1 MVLQAVDDAGDASRK
16 RRAGVRNAVAHGVAG
31 ADLHGDPALAGQL
44 HELVRKRHDEAVE
57 IRSRDILK
65 MAARPQ
71 SGLNAV
77 GHDADVAVHRLASGQ
92 AHFPKD
98 VVVRAADEDA
108 RLLDP
113 QRLREL
119 EILFGRAD
127 PRRDLRK
134 IKPEVKAAA
143 HGLAVLLGVHEKFC
157 LADHAVRPAELVQQF
172 VDVHHL
178 VGGVRRAGL
187 LAVAERRVGQVD
199 VFGHIFRDTSIVER
213 DLRRLGVRV
222 DFPEKLGLRHI
233 LKLID
238 VRVLLKFVSFVAE
251 ADLSHFPHLV
261 S

>member
-1 MVLQAVDDAGDASRK
+1 MVLQAVDDAGNASRK
-16 RRAGVRNAVAHGVAG
+16 RCAGVRNAVAHGVAG

-44 HELVRKRHDEAVE
+44 HELVRKRHDKTVE
-57 IRSRDILK
+57 IRSRDIFK
-65 MAARPQ
+65 MTARPQ

-98 VVVRAADEDA
+98 MIVRAADEDA
-108 RLLDP
+108 GLLDP
-113 QRLREL
+113 QGLREL
-119 EILFGRAD
+119 EILLGRAD

-134 IKPEVKAAA
+134 IKPEVEAAV
-143 HGLAVLLGVHEKFC
+143 HGLTVLLGVHEKFC
-157 LADHAVRPAELVQQF
+157 LADHAVGAAELVQQL

-178 VGGVRRAGL
+178 VGRVRRAGL

-199 VFGHIFRDTSIVER
+199 VFGHIFRDASIVER

-222 DFPEKLGLRHI
+222 DFPEELGLRHI

-238 VRVLLKFVSFVAE
+238 VRVLLKFVGFVAE